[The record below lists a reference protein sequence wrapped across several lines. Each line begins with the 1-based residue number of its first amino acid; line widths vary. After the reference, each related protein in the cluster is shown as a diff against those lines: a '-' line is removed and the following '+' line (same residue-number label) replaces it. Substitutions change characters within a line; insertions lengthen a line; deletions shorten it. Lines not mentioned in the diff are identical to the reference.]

1 MGFLSRIISTTE
13 SELGELERFHFLRT
27 PFMTPSLVGSLEGSG
42 VGGGHLLTQGRGGR
56 SVTE

>member
-1 MGFLSRIISTTE
+1 MI
-13 SELGELERFHFLRT
+13 
-27 PFMTPSLVGSLEGSG
+27 PSLVGSLEGSG